1 MGVYN
6 MLKSLCMTDKTFW
19 EDILHDIDDA
29 AFYYDRCNG
38 GVNDE
43 GLAER
48 ICDRY
53 YKKTGAYS
61 DYHSGA
67 TKVVFEL
74 SNLVFKIAFIGDVDY
89 LDENE
94 YEELDDEDK
103 DGYEWNGWEWQQL
116 QPYNR
121 EENPNYCN
129 VEARVYQRAVEWGVE
144 DFFAETVRIPNT
156 NVYVQERYEM
166 PVDDC
171 GMSTLTQLLW
181 DEGVEIIEAY
191 HLGGRNIP
199 TMVAS
204 YWFENYTSAQLER
217 LSEFLRAFDINDL
230 HSGNIAVFP
239 DGSVK
244 IIDYSGFC
252 SNTSSLA

>member
-6 MLKSLCMTDKTFW
+6 MLETLRATDKAFW
-19 EDILHDIDDA
+19 EEILHDIDDA
-29 AFYYDRCNG
+29 EFYYDRDNG

-43 GLAER
+43 GLAEY
-48 ICDRY
+48 ICDKY
-53 YKKTGAYS
+53 YDKVGAYS
-61 DYHSGA
+61 DYHTGA

-74 SNLVFKIAFIGDVDY
+74 SNLVFKIPFVGDVDF
-89 LDENE
+89 LDEDE

-103 DGYEWNGWEWQQL
+103 DWYEWDGWKWRSSR
-116 QPYNR
+116 PYDR
-121 EENPNYCN
+121 KKDPDYCD

-144 DFFAETVRIPNT
+144 DFFAETVHIPNT
-156 NVYVQERYEM
+156 KVYAQERYEM
-166 PVDDC
+166 PIDDC
-171 GMSTLTQLLW
+171 DSNTLSELSW
-181 DEGVEIIEAY
+181 DDGVEILTSY

-199 TMVAS
+199 VMVAN
-204 YWFENYTSAQLER
+204 YWFENYTSEQLER
-217 LSEFLRAFDINDL
+217 LSEFLSAFDINDL

-244 IIDYSGFC
+244 IIDYSGFH